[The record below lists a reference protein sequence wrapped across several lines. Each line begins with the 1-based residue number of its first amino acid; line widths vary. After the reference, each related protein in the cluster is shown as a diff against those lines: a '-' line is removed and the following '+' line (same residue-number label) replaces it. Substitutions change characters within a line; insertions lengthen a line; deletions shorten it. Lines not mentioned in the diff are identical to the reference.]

1 MPSPAPEKAAIA
13 DHHGATAGSEAWFLG
28 GPEQRSAGEVA
39 VGAWLACSPRGFLLE
54 EKRAREL
61 LPAVVEQL
69 LVGAPGAQA
78 VRRDFLAPGCGS
90 QQPPLLLALLR
101 PQGGIVH
108 FLHFWRALAELA
120 RVAGATCPVEGL
132 HVELETLRDEVLRRL
147 EGSEPAMATL
157 LPSVRHNPPGLPA
170 PPPPGLPTAAKDAE
184 LVRNLS
190 SGLTAPPR
198 PGISFA
204 TLLGEVH
211 RAASMSSCPRFWQS
225 VAVALERRR
234 SAPWLDL
241 EELTGMLLTWLKE
254 VAAWERHVQSVRT
267 EEPIVDGHGL
277 PVCLHIYDVTHEQS
291 VRRINRILAHESS
304 PFKIGGIFHVGV
316 QVAGLEWCYGLRDS
330 TTRYGIWCSAPK
342 THPCHHY
349 RETVELGRTSLSAPE
364 ISHVTSQLLEDYPGH
379 DYDLLRRNCCHFAD
393 DFCRRLGVAG
403 VPCWVYRLATVGA
416 QVDAMLRA
424 ARTIRDQ
431 LDQIAPPTC
440 GLEMC
445 PTNSTVSWEGSVD
458 CVRRNRPGA
467 TSAPH
472 RSSTASAVRIC
483 ASREAPPAPPTPTWA
498 WQPQG
503 NREPVSQAQREL
515 AADDMGVFGRPSC
528 LVRTWT

>member
-1 MPSPAPEKAAIA
+1 MPSPAPAETV
-13 DHHGATAGSEAWFLG
+13 DHHEATADSKEWFLG
-28 GPEQRSAGEVA
+28 GSEQRSAGEVA
-39 VGAWLACSPRGFLLE
+39 IGAWLSCSPRGFLLE

-69 LVGAPGAQA
+69 LAGAPGAQA
-78 VRRDFLAPGCGS
+78 VRRDFLMPRSGS
-90 QQPPLLLALLR
+90 RQPPLLLAMLR
-101 PQGGIVH
+101 PKGGIVH
-108 FLHFWRALAELA
+108 FLYFWRALAELA
-120 RVAGATCPVEGL
+120 RAAGATCPVEGL

-147 EGSEPAMATL
+147 EGADPAMATL
-157 LPSVRHNPPGLPA
+157 LPQARHNPPGMAA
-170 PPPPGLPTAAKDAE
+170 PPSPGLPAVAADVKLA
-184 LVRNLS
+184 RQLS
-190 SGLTAPPR
+190 FGLPAAPP
-198 PGISFA
+198 GIRLA

-211 RAASMSSCPRFWQS
+211 RAASMSGCPRFWQS
-225 VAVALERRR
+225 AAVALERRR

-241 EELTGMLLTWLKE
+241 EELTGMLLTWLRE
-254 VAAWERHVQSVRT
+254 VAAWERHVRSVRA
-267 EEPIVDGHGL
+267 EEPVVDGHGL

-291 VRRINRILAHESS
+291 VQRLNRILAHESS

-349 RETVELGRTSLSAPE
+349 RETVECGRTNLSAPA

-393 DFCRRLGVAG
+393 DFCQRLGVAG

-416 QVDAMLRA
+416 QVDAMLKA

-431 LDQIAPPTC
+431 LDQMSPPTC

-445 PTNSTVSWEGSVD
+445 PTNSNVSWEGSAEWG
-458 CVRRNRPGA
+458 RRNRPGA
-467 TSAPH
+467 TRSAT
-472 RSSTASAVRIC
+472 SSTIRIC
-483 ASREAPPAPPTPTWA
+483 AGREAPSSPPTPAWA
-498 WQPQG
+498 WHAQRLH
-503 NREPVSQAQREL
+503 NPVSQTQTEP
-515 AADDMGVFGRPSC
+515 AAGDMGVFGRPSC
-528 LVRTWT
+528 LISTWT